1 MRKRSHQLP
10 GSRKAQSSLFRP
22 APLLLAST
30 PTPLQ
35 PLSPF
40 PPALA
45 SPSLLCSPN
54 PLPSSTASLI
64 SMAIKGE
71 VWWAVPCILSRSIIA
86 PFSGDTGAACGT
98 NLSLPISLQRPG
110 KPLPQPS
117 RPGDPELVSGA
128 LPALRGLQLGLSHG
142 ILHIGRV
149 TPADLPRGQGSPHPE
164 PSSLLPPHTIPLGRP
179 SAPAPSIQ
187 YRASNLDWQL
197 ISYMIFYMFQCHS
210 PKSSHPLPLPQSPKD
225 CSIHQCLFCCLV
237 HRVIVTIF
245 LNSIYMH

>member
-71 VWWAVPCILSRSIIA
+71 VWWAVPCILSCSIIA

-98 NLSLPISLQRPG
+98 NLSLPISSQRPG
-110 KPLPQPS
+110 QPLPQPS

-149 TPADLPRGQGSPHPE
+149 TPADLPRGQGS
-164 PSSLLPPHTIPLGRP
+164 SPLWGL
-179 SAPAPSIQ
+179 Q
-187 YRASNLDWQL
+187 CDWKGAEAG
-197 ISYMIFYMFQCHS
+197 H
-210 PKSSHPLPLPQSPKD
+210 
-225 CSIHQCLFCCLV
+225 V
-237 HRVIVTIF
+237 GVGV
-245 LNSIYMH
+245 